1 MVIRLRARFRGDWV
15 NLFQLLQ
22 TADKSYTLYSKAY
35 KETFHSQKGALT
47 ESKHVF
53 LEGAGVYEYLRQ
65 KKDVAILE
73 VGFGTGLNFF
83 LTADACSTAGVK
95 LIYTALEKE
104 LLEFSIIKELGYNQ
118 FLAQPKILNNFLT
131 WREDLSGALVIGEYE
146 FIFENQQLNLCIGEA
161 TKYELGTDLYD
172 AIYLDAFSP
181 DTNPELWSASF
192 LQKLYQALAP
202 KGRLSSYCVK
212 GEVRRRMQDLGFKVE
227 KRPGPPS
234 GKREMLLASRQ

>member
-1 MVIRLRARFRGDWV
+1 MSRH
-15 NLFQLLQ
+15 LFKLLQ
-22 TADKSYTLYSKAY
+22 TADKSYTLYSEAY
-35 KETFHSQKGALT
+35 KETFHSQKGAFT
-47 ESKHVF
+47 ESRHVF
-53 LEGAGVYEYLRQ
+53 LEGAGVYEHLQQ
-65 KKDVAILE
+65 KKDISILE

-83 LTADACSTAGVK
+83 LTADACFTVGVR
-95 LIYTALEKE
+95 LTYTALEKE
-104 LLEFSIIKELGYNQ
+104 LLEFKIIKELDYNQ
-118 FLAQPKILNNFLT
+118 FLAQPKILDHFLN
-131 WREDLSGALVIGEYE
+131 WRENSSDALVTGEYE

-161 TKYELGTDLYD
+161 TKYELGADLYD

-181 DTNPELWSASF
+181 DTNPELWSAGF
-192 LQKLYQALAP
+192 LQKLHQALAP